1 MDERGATQRLIQ
13 AGRGERLV
21 RTSDRTDCNTRV
33 RLTTQRDARY
43 PTRQED
49 AAAELPH
56 TAKKPLER
64 RRDRQLSH
72 SSRGRRCPTVH
83 GAQASRAKASKE
95 TEELH
100 CITKQPDPPGV
111 DRLSTVTAGGS
122 YFSGGTE
129 GSPGCETNGPPRE
142 AVTPGSERGPWRR
155 AETYQGEVRTL
166 GRGGRRLGGRFWCLA
181 KYRWGDGPPG
191 PGTEA
196 GFLVRRSPRAAPGVE
211 RGEHQVPG

>member
-21 RTSDRTDCNTRV
+21 RTSDRTNGNTRV

-72 SSRGRRCPTVH
+72 SSRGRRRPTVH

-100 CITKQPDPPGV
+100 CIIKQPDPPGM
-111 DRLSTVTAGGS
+111 DRLSTATAGGS

-142 AVTPGSERGPWRR
+142 AVTPGSERGPVEAGRDLSGGGEDPGQGRQAAWRKVLVPG
-155 AETYQGEVRTL
+155 QIQV
-166 GRGGRRLGGRFWCLA
+166 GRRSSRPW
-181 KYRWGDGPPG
+181 D
-191 PGTEA
+191 
-196 GFLVRRSPRAAPGVE
+196 
-211 RGEHQVPG
+211 